1 LYGPSSH
8 GVGSGFLDSAD
19 AKASQRKSTSQCR
32 GVAREG
38 AAMNLPR
45 DARRNPSVP
54 QAARTARSHRTGADG
69 MRSLSAR
76 DRQGEVHFLL
86 QRVAGGV
93 YVEREAMPRR
103 GLHTVQSILFDDPD
117 SFMRWCDSDPVRF
130 EHPVLHTNLKRYAS
144 ELLRHPA

>member
-1 LYGPSSH
+1 LYGPSSQ
-8 GVGSGFLDSAD
+8 GFGCFLDSAD
-19 AKASQRKSTSQCR
+19 TKPSQRKSTSQCR

-38 AAMNLPR
+38 EAMNGPR

-54 QAARTARSHRTGADG
+54 RSERTARSQRTSADG

-76 DRQGEVHFLL
+76 DRQGEVRFLV

-103 GLHTVQSILFDDPD
+103 GLHTLQSILFDDTD

-130 EHPVLHTNLKRYAS
+130 EYPVLHTNLKRYAS
-144 ELLRHPA
+144 ELLRHRA